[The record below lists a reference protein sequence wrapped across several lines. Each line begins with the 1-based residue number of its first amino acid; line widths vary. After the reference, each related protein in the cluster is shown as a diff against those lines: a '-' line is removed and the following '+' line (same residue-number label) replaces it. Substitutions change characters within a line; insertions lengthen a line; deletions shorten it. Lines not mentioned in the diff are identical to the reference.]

1 MNYSEL
7 LQLTKG
13 WSNFVSDCINIW
25 RLQFDNKY
33 IIFSSVFLFYKNDR
47 DFTPCRHVAYAYII
61 SSFTISL
68 AHALTLFILFE
79 IPTFEKSKLSS
90 VNPLFKAFSDKKVW
104 ILFWLS
110 FVKNGNKLV
119 GTELNN
125 VSAK

>member
-1 MNYSEL
+1 M
-7 LQLTKG
+7 
-13 WSNFVSDCINIW
+13 
-25 RLQFDNKY
+25 
-33 IIFSSVFLFYKNDR
+33 
-47 DFTPCRHVAYAYII
+47 I
-61 SSFTISL
+61 SSARLRI
-68 AHALTLFILFE
+68 LFIRHK

-125 VSAK
+125 SVFLILS